1 MSIPIEARTLV
12 APGELRTD
20 ALELFEQEALIDF
33 LLAAP
38 GLLPRP
44 PQGHARLAR
53 EPHLDFPVQVSHAHR
68 QAILESLGGQL
79 DALPQTPAWEARL
92 GGWSQRLKS
101 TDARVFYHARGP
113 LFSRLISRAD
123 SSLVPAGPIT
133 REFLG
138 RPPGTEL
145 DMALAGGMH
154 AQARAWFQQ
163 RLVDAE
169 DISLEVRA
177 LLEATWAG
185 PLIGAKDLYYKVLSE
200 FFLEMLQGAD
210 LTDNNPLLER
220 MTAFQQAAYQQAKGI
235 LRRFGG
241 VFLADV
247 VGLGKTY
254 IAMALL
260 RYLQDVLDRHALVVA
275 PPAVC
280 PVWDALGEEAGVH
293 LRTLSHGNLEALPQF
308 SARQVL
314 VLDESHNFRNP
325 TTRRYERLWE
335 WLHPGGVPSRRQVL
349 LLSATPQ
356 NNSPWDVQRQ
366 LRLFPDDF
374 TRLPFTGESMED
386 FFKAVEAGKESLTS
400 ILQHVVVRRTRRFI
414 QAQYPNAKLPVKR
427 RSGGYD
433 WVPIRFPIRISGPE
447 QCLRYQ
453 IEDSY
458 GAGLYDRII
467 HLLSSMEYPLYGLG
481 AYVLEMHKKDERLA
495 GIHQAGRSL
504 RGLFKVLLL
513 KRLESSEAAFRIS
526 LVRLQDRLRIAL
538 ENLREGFIVLH
549 MDVADEEDGESESLP
564 AGMFHIDRLR
574 NALQGD
580 LARVEELC
588 AAMGKLPPAAEA
600 KLARLRAYLE
610 TRPPRVHRTL
620 IFTQFA
626 DTADFLMEH
635 LREGY
640 GVVERV
646 TGSKGSVRQLVR
658 RFAPRANPTLDGTQ
672 VPREKQIDLLISTDA
687 LSEGINLQD
696 ADTLIN
702 YDLHWNPVRLIQR
715 AGRIDRLG
723 SENEEI
729 HIASFL
735 PERGL
740 ESQLGLEQ
748 VLRRRI
754 KEFLDVF
761 GEDSHVLPAEE
772 RLDVQGALDAYAGKA
787 FEKAEMADD
796 LDALGR
802 HAERIL
808 TLRQTE
814 PAHYMRIKALRSGRR
829 AATDSALPGIVATRL
844 GWYWGFWRESKENGR
859 MEKLADL
866 AGLDL
871 LYKHSEKGDASAP
884 EKISQARRVLSLMVE
899 ESRQLFSQQAE
910 NVRAQRQTPALDI
923 NEEWVRASLEALRMS
938 ADEERRGV
946 LDDMRR
952 WVLAGQYKTVLRLAA
967 ARWRKEQ
974 LTGEAL
980 FQQMAAMMRFELKNE
995 FLGEEEI
1002 VGAVT
1007 GTGVAT

>member
-1 MSIPIEARTLV
+1 
-12 APGELRTD
+12 
-20 ALELFEQEALIDF
+20 
-33 LLAAP
+33 
-38 GLLPRP
+38 
-44 PQGHARLAR
+44 
-53 EPHLDFPVQVSHAHR
+53 
-68 QAILESLGGQL
+68 
-79 DALPQTPAWEARL
+79 
-92 GGWSQRLKS
+92 
-101 TDARVFYHARGP
+101 
-113 LFSRLISRAD
+113 
-123 SSLVPAGPIT
+123 
-133 REFLG
+133 
-138 RPPGTEL
+138 
-145 DMALAGGMH
+145 MALAGGMH

-163 RLVDAE
+163 RLTDAE
-169 DISLEVRA
+169 DISQEIQT
-177 LLEATWAG
+177 LLEESWAG
-185 PLIGAKDLYYKVLSE
+185 PLIAAKELYYKVLSE
-200 FFLEMLQGAD
+200 FFLEMLQGSD

-260 RYLQDVLDRHALVVA
+260 RYLQDVLDRHAVVVA

-280 PVWDALGEEAGVH
+280 PVWEALGEESGVH
-293 LRTLSHGNLEALPQF
+293 LRTLSHGSLGELPRF
-308 SARQVL
+308 NARQVL
-314 VLDESHNFRNP
+314 VIDESHNFRNP

-335 WLHPGGVPSRRQVL
+335 WLHPGGIPSRRQVL

-356 NNSPWDVQRQ
+356 NNSSWDVQRQ

-374 TRLPFTGESMED
+374 TRLPFAGESLED
-386 FFKAVEAGKESLTS
+386 FFKAVESGKESLTS

-414 QAQYPNAKLPVKR
+414 QAQYPDAKLPVKQ
-427 RSGGYD
+427 RSGGYA
-433 WVPIRFPIRISGPE
+433 WVPIRFPTRISGPE

-453 IEDSY
+453 IEESY

-467 HLLSSMEYPLYGLG
+467 HLLGSMEYPLYGLG
-481 AYVLEMHKKDERLA
+481 AYLLEVHKKDERVV
-495 GIHQAGRSL
+495 GIRQAGQSL

-526 LVRLQDRLRIAL
+526 LDRLRERLRVAL
-538 ENLREGFIVLH
+538 ENLQQGFIVLH
-549 MDVADEEDGESESLP
+549 LDVADEEGGESESLP
-564 AGMFHIDRLR
+564 SGMFHVDRLR

-580 LARVEELC
+580 LGRVEELC
-588 AAMGKLPPAAEA
+588 TAMGKLPPAAEA
-600 KLARLRAYLE
+600 KLARLRAYLA
-610 TRPPRVHRTL
+610 TRPPQVHRTL

-626 DTADFLMEH
+626 DTADFLVEH
-635 LREGY
+635 LKEGY
-640 GVVERV
+640 GTVEKV
-646 TGSKGSVRQLVR
+646 TGSSGNVRQIIR
-658 RFAPRANPTLDGTQ
+658 RFAPRANLSPEGTQ

-723 SENEEI
+723 SPNDEI

-754 KEFLDVF
+754 KEFLEVF
-761 GEDSHVLPAEE
+761 GEDSHILPAED

-787 FEKAEMADD
+787 FEKAEMSDD

-808 TLRQTE
+808 TLRQTQ
-814 PAHYMRIKALRSGRR
+814 PDLYARVKALRSGRR
-829 AATDSALPGIVATRL
+829 AATNSALPGVVAMRL
-844 GWYWGFWRESKENGR
+844 GWYWGFWREHKEDGCI
-859 MEKLADL
+859 EKLADL

-871 LYKHSEKGDASAP
+871 LYKHSEREDLRVPGQVSR
-884 EKISQARRVLSLMVE
+884 ARLTLSLMVE
-899 ESRQLFSQQAE
+899 ESRRLFSMQAD

-923 NEEWVRASLEALRMS
+923 NEEWVRASLDALRTS

-946 LDDMRR
+946 LDAMVR

-967 ARWRKEQ
+967 TRWRKEQ

-980 FQQMAAMMRFELKNE
+980 FQQMTAMMRFELKNE
-995 FLGEEEI
+995 FLGEEQV
-1002 VGAVT
+1002 VGAVV
-1007 GTGVAT
+1007 GSGVAS